1 MADESNQTATEQWNI
16 TTLKAYLEQ
25 AIAALKTETGLK
37 FDARDDARKLQ
48 ADANEKHFA
57 DLNHEAARIQK
68 ATEVTVS
75 RDTWDGFLKAY
86 QEWKV
91 ATDIVVQAAVSRTEF
106 QTYKD
111 TLTTQIAT
119 KAAQT
124 AVMTRI
130 AVILAAVG
138 SAAMI
143 ANVVWNMVKS

>member
-25 AIAALKTETGLK
+25 AISALKSETALK
-37 FDARDDARKLQ
+37 FTARDDAQELQ
-48 ADANEKHFA
+48 AAANKEHFEN
-57 DLNHEAARIQK
+57 LNHEAARIQK
-68 ATEVTVS
+68 ATEITVS

-86 QEWKV
+86 QEWKST
-91 ATDIVVQAAVSRTEF
+91 TDTIVRAAVSRTEF

-111 TLTTQIAT
+111 TLTAEMAA
-119 KAAQT
+119 KAAQH
-124 AVMTRI
+124 AVMTRV
-130 AVILAAVG
+130 AVILAAVA